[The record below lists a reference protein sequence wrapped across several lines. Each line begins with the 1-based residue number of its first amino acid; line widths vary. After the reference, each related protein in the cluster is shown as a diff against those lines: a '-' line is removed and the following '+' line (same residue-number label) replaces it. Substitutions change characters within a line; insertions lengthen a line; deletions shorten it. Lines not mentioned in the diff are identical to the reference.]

1 MNLRFKNY
9 NQEVVRFRRTKFVQ
23 EKESKSLANV
33 KAPPLVIP

>member
-9 NQEVVRFRRTKFVQ
+9 NQEVVRFRRSKFVQ

-33 KAPPLVIP
+33 KAPAVAIP